1 MKLLLKHFTKCICIN
16 FKIYFIIFLSILL
29 YLEIF
34 KNIIIIN
41 QNKEKNNYFQERKNK
56 ENNFFNSYNEQY
68 KKKTG
73 KKRIGIIGLMHHK
86 NVGNN
91 LLKFA
96 IYIQLKELGVEPY
109 IVGKHKVSQDIRF
122 LNRTTHP
129 RIIQNFNEIK
139 ENDYDIL
146 MVNSDQTWK
155 YSYFYEIGLLN
166 FSKNWKVPK
175 FIYGASNGVDYWAFS
190 KETDKIAKILL
201 KNFSGISFREMSTV
215 KYAKEHLGIDSTFV
229 LDPTMLIDKK
239 YYIEIVKNYKNIN
252 IPSNLR
258 EYILIYK
265 LDKMKNMETFI
276 RRVQS
281 QLKYKI
287 FNIKL
292 NDNDYIERFLYGIFH
307 CKAVITNSY
316 HATIFSIIFNKP
328 FIVFLNSARGN
339 GRFKTIKEVYG
350 IKDRFFSLLQKPN
363 MSLLTTPLKVN
374 YTSINLYR
382 NISLEY
388 LKKNLNII

>member
-1 MKLLLKHFTKCICIN
+1 
-16 FKIYFIIFLSILL
+16 
-29 YLEIF
+29 
-34 KNIIIIN
+34 
-41 QNKEKNNYFQERKNK
+41 
-56 ENNFFNSYNEQY
+56 
-68 KKKTG
+68 
-73 KKRIGIIGLMHHK
+73 MHHK

-96 IYIQLKELGVEPY
+96 IYMQLKELGVEPY

-146 MVNSDQTWK
+146 MVNSDQTWRK
-155 YSYFYEIGLLN
+155 SSYFYEIELLN

-252 IPSNLR
+252 IPSNLT
-258 EYILIYK
+258 EYILTYK

-292 NDNDYIERFLYGIFH
+292 NDNDYIERFLYGIFQ
-307 CKAVITNSY
+307 CKAIITNSY

-374 YTSINLYR
+374 HTSINLYR